1 MKLALI
7 TLAIYAAGAAA
18 RDNAGSIVYCH
29 PSHRAGG
36 KIRNVCDSIRINK
49 VARTKCGIET
59 PAIATIMLVLSIHLF
74 CSDENNPIPTPSTS
88 LRAGLPLPLKGRV
101 SVIPL
106 PLVSPDMAE
115 IMPSP
120 TPNSNDRI
128 KASRPNSMDAGK
140 VSAIMSLTSLPVYLY
155 EWTQVAFQQVPEIH
169 YVLFW
174 QRSVKV
180 VFLLNIGL
188 NLRGELFLLIKRTTR
203 HYVHNNEGNGGHGP

>member
-1 MKLALI
+1 MKLARI

-36 KIRNVCDSIRINK
+36 KIRNVCDRIRINK
-49 VARTKCGIET
+49 VARTKFGIET

-74 CSDENNPIPTPSTS
+74 CSDENNPIPT
-88 LRAGLPLPLKGRV
+88 LPLPLKGRV

-155 EWTQVAFQQVPEIH
+155 EWTQVAFQQVPEIQH
-169 YVLFW
+169 VLFW
-174 QRSVKV
+174 
-180 VFLLNIGL
+180 
-188 NLRGELFLLIKRTTR
+188 
-203 HYVHNNEGNGGHGP
+203 

>member
-36 KIRNVCDSIRINK
+36 KIRKVCDNIRINK

-59 PAIATIMLVLSIHLF
+59 PAMSIIMLVLSIHLF
-74 CSDENNPIPTPSTS
+74 CSDENKPIPTPSNS
-88 LRAGLPLPLKGRV
+88 LRPALSGGEGAGLPLPLKGRV
-101 SVIPL
+101 SAV
-106 PLVSPDMAE
+106 VSPDMAE

-128 KASRPNSMDAGK
+128 NASRPNSRDAGN
-140 VSAIMSLTSLPVYLY
+140 VSAIMLLTVLPVYLY
-155 EWTQVAFQQVPEIH
+155 DGP
-169 YVLFW
+169 
-174 QRSVKV
+174 RSP
-180 VFLLNIGL
+180 FSRFRRYNM
-188 NLRGELFLLIKRTTR
+188 
-203 HYVHNNEGNGGHGP
+203 YC